1 MGKPLSKTMTNNSEV
16 RSKKRSTS
24 ALMRLQ
30 GRLGNQLFQLALAL
44 NISQKYG
51 FQVLL
56 EDYVA
61 TSKGFERFLFKELA
75 VFDYFQYCSQL
86 DALMVRALH
95 HPMIRKFYHPDNLFI
110 EGENGDGEMALARL
124 YKFYTGFFQSPTL
137 FPDRDIL
144 LKAFSLKDEFIC
156 EPLSKLLHF
165 TRETECLAVSV
176 RRGDFVGLSHL
187 GVCSDAYYL
196 DAIALIQDRR
206 PVDHVF
212 VFSDDINYCREMFAP
227 LKCPVVFVEGFTP
240 AKSLY
245 LMSQCHHLVIAN
257 STFSWWGA
265 WLSDYQDKLVVCPT
279 PWNDGESVLSDFIP
293 PDWIRMSKHP
303 SLTVS

>member
-1 MGKPLSKTMTNNSEV
+1 MTNNSESLN
-16 RSKKRSTS
+16 RRHST
-24 ALMRLQ
+24 AAFMRLQ

-51 FQVLL
+51 VQVLL

-95 HPMIRKFYHPDNLFI
+95 HPMTRKFYCPDNLFI
-110 EGENGDGEMALARL
+110 EGESGDGEMVLAQP
-124 YKFYTGFFQSPTL
+124 YKFYTGFFQSPEL
-137 FPDRDIL
+137 FPDKNIL

-156 EPLSKLLHF
+156 EPLSKLLHL
-165 TRETECLAVSV
+165 TGETECLAVSV
-176 RRGDFVGLSHL
+176 RRGDFVGLPHL

-196 DAIALIQDRR
+196 EAITLIQARR
-206 PVDHVF
+206 PVDHIF
-212 VFSDDINYCREMFAP
+212 IFSDDINYCREMFAS
-227 LKCPVVFVEGFTP
+227 LKCQVVFVEGFTP
-240 AKSLY
+240 AKALY
-245 LMSQCHHLVIAN
+245 LMSRCHHLVIAN

-265 WLSDYQDKLVVCPT
+265 WLSDYQDKLVICPS
-279 PWNDGESVLSDFIP
+279 PWNDSTAVASDFIP
-293 PDWIRMSKHP
+293 SDWIRLSKQHN
-303 SLTVS
+303 LTVSL